1 MKRLIAAAV
10 SLLVL
15 VPCLRA
21 QQEEKIPVTPEEKE
35 KKMVEYIEKEVERL
49 SSALDLEYWQEFYAD
64 STMNHNL
71 HGMQDEL
78 EKLQKAGVQNPD
90 RYIAVHD
97 KWDEKTYE
105 AFHGFLNAEQWEKYL
120 KQGALRNKQAR
131 DKRAGLEPA
140 KAAKGKPAK
149 APKQPKSKKS
159 KKNK

>member
-10 SLLVL
+10 SILVL
-15 VPCLRA
+15 VPSLRA

-35 KKMVEYIEKEVERL
+35 KKMVEYIEKEVEKL
-49 SSALDLEYWQEFYAD
+49 SSSLDLEYWQEFYAD

-78 EKLQKAGVQNPD
+78 ENLQKAGVQNPD
-90 RYIAVHD
+90 MYIAVHD

-105 AFHGFLNAEQWEKYL
+105 AFHRFLTPDQWEKYL

-140 KAAKGKPAK
+140 KGS
-149 APKQPKSKKS
+149 KQKKS
-159 KKNK
+159 KKKK

>member
-1 MKRLIAAAV
+1 MKRIIAAAV

-15 VPCLRA
+15 IPSIRA
-21 QQEEKIPVTPEEKE
+21 QEDEKIPVTPEEKE

-49 SSALDLEYWQEFYAD
+49 SSALGLEYWQEFYAD

-78 EKLQKAGVQNPD
+78 EMLQKSGVQNPD
-90 RYIAVHD
+90 MYIAVHD

-105 AFHGFLNAEQWEKYL
+105 AFHGFLNEEQWEKYL

-131 DKRAGLEPA
+131 DKRAGIEPS
-140 KAAKGKPAK
+140 K
-149 APKQPKSKKS
+149 APKQKKS
-159 KKNK
+159 KKKK